1 MGDILNIH
9 LTDSIAG
16 EYSHAGTGSLALCR
30 ELLTDGTQSRKR
42 CSLHLEEAFSSFPE
56 AISSLLSPDGSLL

>member
-9 LTDSIAG
+9 LTDCIAG

-30 ELLTDGTQSRKR
+30 ELLTDGT
-42 CSLHLEEAFSSFPE
+42 
-56 AISSLLSPDGSLL
+56 